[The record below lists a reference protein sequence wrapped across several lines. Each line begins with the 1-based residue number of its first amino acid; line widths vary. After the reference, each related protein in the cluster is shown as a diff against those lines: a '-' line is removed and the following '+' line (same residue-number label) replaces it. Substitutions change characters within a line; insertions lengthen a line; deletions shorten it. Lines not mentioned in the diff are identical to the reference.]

1 MPAYSYS
8 STTQEGVIKE
18 GVIEAHDEKSAL
30 NMLKNS
36 GVIPLKIKL
45 KKNGLISAENF
56 SFKSAKNEVQT
67 FTTELYALLGAGLPL
82 DRSLNIL
89 AEITENKKMKEVIS
103 AILRSI
109 REGSSFSDAL
119 EKHPRIF
126 SSLYVNMVRAG
137 ESGGVLGVVLEKLID
152 FLESSKE
159 LKDHIFSAL
168 IYPVVLV
175 ITGILSIIVL
185 VTYVLPKFSVIFR
198 DMGTQLPLPTQI
210 LIVFSNV
217 ILSTW
222 WIILLI
228 IIAGG
233 FALRNYLKT
242 EKGRYNWDDLKIK
255 IMGDVILKLETARF
269 CRTLGALLKSGV
281 PLLQAIKNAKDIV
294 GNYVISSALDKISAG
309 IKKGQGIAKP
319 LSDAKIFPNLALSM
333 IKVGEETGQLDA
345 MLIKIADTYEKSL
358 KVSIKKFV
366 SFLEPALILS
376 MGLLTGFIVISMLMA
391 IFSIT
396 DIPF

>member
-1 MPAYSYS
+1 M
-8 STTQEGVIKE
+8 E
-18 GVIEAHDEKSAL
+18 GVIEAHDEKSAI

-36 GVIPLKIKL
+36 GAIPLKIKL
-45 KKNGLISAENF
+45 KKNGLISADNF

-89 AEITENKKMKEVIS
+89 TEITENKKMKEIIS

-119 EKHPRIF
+119 EKHPQIF
-126 SSLYVNMVRAG
+126 SGLYVNMVRAG

-168 IYPVVLV
+168 IYPVILV

-222 WIILLI
+222 WIIILI

-333 IKVGEETGQLDA
+333 IKVGEETGQLDV

>member
-1 MPAYSYS
+1 LPAYSYS
-8 STTQEGVIKE
+8 STTQEGIIRD

-30 NMLKNS
+30 AMLKNT

-45 KKNGLISAENF
+45 QKNNF
-56 SFKSAKNEVQT
+56 SADYFNFKSAKNEVQT

-89 AEITENKKMKEVIS
+89 AEITENKKMKDIIS
-103 AILRSI
+103 SILRSI
-109 REGSSFSDAL
+109 REGSTFSDAL
-119 EKHPRIF
+119 EKHPHIF
-126 SSLYVNMVRAG
+126 SGLYVNMIRAG
-137 ESGGVLGVVLEKLID
+137 EAGGVLEVVLEKLID

-168 IYPVVLV
+168 IYPAILVV
-175 ITGILSIIVL
+175 TGIISIIVL

-198 DMGTQLPLPTQI
+198 DLGTQLPVPTQI
-210 LIVFSNV
+210 LIVISNV
-217 ILSTW
+217 IISAW
-222 WIILLI
+222 WIIILI
-228 IIAGG
+228 IVAGG
-233 FALRNYLKT
+233 FLFKNYLKT
-242 EKGRYNWDDLKIK
+242 EKGRYNWDALKIK

-269 CRTLGALLKSGV
+269 CRTLGALLRSGV
-281 PLLQAIKNAKDIV
+281 PLLTAIKNAKDII
-294 GNYVISSALDKISAG
+294 GNYAIYSALDKISAG

-319 LSDAKIFPNLALSM
+319 LSDARIFPHLALSM
-333 IKVGEETGQLDA
+333 IKVGEETGQLDT
-345 MLIKIADTYEKSL
+345 MLLKIADTYEKSL

-366 SFLEPALILS
+366 SFLEPALILG
-376 MGLLTGFIVISMLMA
+376 MGLLVGFIVISMLMA

>member
-8 STTQEGVIKE
+8 STTKEGVIMD

-36 GVIPLKIKL
+36 GVIPLTIKL
-45 KKNGLISAENF
+45 QKKSFSIENF
-56 SFKSAKNEVQT
+56 GFKSAKNEVPT

-89 AEITENKKMKEVIS
+89 AEITENKKMKEIIS
-103 AILRSI
+103 SILRSI
-109 REGSSFSDAL
+109 REGSTFSDAL
-119 EKHPRIF
+119 EKHPHIF
-126 SSLYVNMVRAG
+126 SGLYVSMIRAG
-137 ESGGVLGVVLEKLID
+137 EAGGVLGVVLEKLID

-159 LKDHIFSAL
+159 LKDHVFSAL
-168 IYPVVLV
+168 IYPAILVV
-175 ITGILSIIVL
+175 TGILSIIVL
-185 VTYVLPKFSVIFR
+185 VTYVLPKFSVIFH
-198 DMGTQLPLPTQI
+198 DLGTQLPLPTQI
-210 LIVFSNV
+210 LIAVSNF
-217 ILSTW
+217 IIATW
-222 WIILLI
+222 WIIILI

-233 FALRNYLKT
+233 FVFKNYIKT
-242 EKGRYNWDDLKIK
+242 EKGRYNWDALKIK

-269 CRTLGALLKSGV
+269 CRTLGALLRSGV

-294 GNYVISSALDKISAG
+294 GNYVISSALDKISSG

-319 LSDAKIFPNLALSM
+319 LSDAKIFPHLALSM
-333 IKVGEETGQLDA
+333 IKVGEETGQLDT
-345 MLIKIADTYEKSL
+345 MLLKIADTYEKSL
-358 KVSIKKFV
+358 KVSIKRFV
-366 SFLEPALILS
+366 SFLEPALILG

>member
-1 MPAYSYS
+1 MPIYSYS
-8 STTQEGVIKE
+8 STTQEGVIMD

-30 NMLKNS
+30 NLLKNS

-45 KKNGLISAENF
+45 QKNSFTVEKFG
-56 SFKSAKNEVQT
+56 FKSAKNEVQI

-89 AEITENKKMKEVIS
+89 AEITENKKMRDIIS
-103 AILRSI
+103 SILRSI
-109 REGSSFSDAL
+109 REGSTFSDAL
-119 EKHPRIF
+119 EKHPHIF
-126 SSLYVNMVRAG
+126 SALYVNMIRAG

-168 IYPVVLV
+168 IYPVILV

-210 LIVFSNV
+210 LIAFSNL
-217 ILSTW
+217 ILSAW
-222 WIILLI
+222 WIIILI

-233 FALRNYLKT
+233 FAARNYLKT
-242 EKGRYNWDDLKIK
+242 EKGRYNWDALKIK
-255 IMGDVILKLETARF
+255 VMGDVILKLETARF
-269 CRTLGALLKSGV
+269 CRTLGALLRSGV

-294 GNYVISSALDKISAG
+294 GNYVISSALDKISSG

-319 LSDAKIFPNLALSM
+319 LSDAKIFPHLALSM
-333 IKVGEETGQLDA
+333 IKVGEETGQLDT

-366 SFLEPALILS
+366 SFLEPALILG